1 MNEQGAVSLR
11 RAAAVERLL
20 DRVRTIE
27 ARDGVTPA
35 MLDAVKAELIALASR
50 EELFPAAHFPVRAG
64 GFGSVY
70 RIAED
75 ADGRFA
81 LYGSAGMPG
90 KFQPAHNHT
99 TWAVIAGVRGVE
111 HNVIYQRTDNRS
123 VPGRGSLAKVGEV
136 PVTRGSAV
144 GYLPDDFHTIETRA
158 EGPSLHLHLYGLSLE
173 RLPERIYFPETD
185 GDRYSVFPAPPRIAP
200 AVVSAVELKAMLRDG
215 DELALLDLREEG
227 VFDRGHLFYAVP
239 LPLSRIELMAER
251 LVPRK
256 STRIVL
262 CDDDGGDLVR
272 RGAERLVRL
281 GYRNI
286 QALDTGLEGWRA
298 AGFEVFA
305 GVNVPSKA
313 FGEFVEHHDDT
324 PRIEAPALKAAMDR
338 GEDIVILDS
347 RPYEE
352 FHAMSIPRGI
362 DCPGAELVRR
372 VFDAVRSPKT
382 TVVVNCAGRTRSIIG
397 AQSLINAGIPNR
409 VLALKDGTMGWH
421 LAGFEVARGAE
432 ARAPAPSAVGLA
444 KAQVAASAVAKR
456 FGVRM
461 IDRSQLAAL
470 QAETDRRS
478 LFLLDVR
485 DPAEFAIGHLPGSR
499 SAPGGQLVQATDRYV
514 GTRHAR
520 LVLIDDDGVRATMTA
535 SWLVQ
540 LGWDEVFV
548 LKDGLADPSPLE
560 RGAGPALP
568 PSLTLPEVERM
579 APRDLAAL
587 LASTRVSVIDLDTS
601 LRYRAGHVPG
611 AWFAVRS
618 RLADALRKLPQ
629 SDMIVVTS
637 GDGVLARL
645 AVPEV
650 SSRIKA
656 RVVALDGGNQAWRA
670 AGLAVETGFTR
681 LLSRNDDVWYRPY
694 DHEGDVEAHMRA
706 YLAWE
711 VDLVAQVERDGD
723 AGFRRFSS

>member
-1 MNEQGAVSLR
+1 MAGQQTGMR
-11 RAAAVERLL
+11 RVAAAERMLA
-20 DRVRTIE
+20 RVRRIE
-27 ARDGVTPA
+27 DRDGVTTA
-35 MLDAVKAELIALASR
+35 ALDAIKAELIELASQ
-50 EELFPAAHFPVRAG
+50 EELFPPGHFPVRAG
-64 GFGSVY
+64 SFGSVY

-81 LYGSAGMPG
+81 LYGSAGVPG
-90 KFQPAHNHT
+90 KAQPAHNHT
-99 TWAVIAGVRGVE
+99 TWAVIAGVRGIE
-111 HNVIYQRTDNRS
+111 HNVMYRRTDNRS
-123 VPGRGSLAKVGEV
+123 VAGQGSLAKVGELSV
-136 PVTRGSAV
+136 VRGNAV
-144 GYLPDDFHTIETRA
+144 GYLPDDFHTIETRGEEA
-158 EGPSLHLHLYGLSLE
+158 SLHLHLYGLSLE
-173 RLPERIYFPETD
+173 RLPERIYFPD
-185 GDRYSVFPAPPRIAP
+185 IAGGAYSVFPAPPRIAP
-200 AVVSAVELKAMLRDG
+200 AVVPAAELKAMLHDG

-227 VFDRGHLFYAVP
+227 VFDRGHLFHAVP
-239 LPLSRIELMAER
+239 MPLSRLELLAER

-256 STRIVL
+256 SARIVL
-262 CDDDGGDLVR
+262 CDADGGELVR

-286 QALDTGLEGWRA
+286 QALDRGLEGWRD
-298 AGFEVFA
+298 AGYEIFA

-324 PRIEAPALKAAMDR
+324 PRIEAPALKAAIDR
-338 GEDIVILDS
+338 GDDVVVLDS

-352 FHAMSIPRGI
+352 FHAMSIPGGI

-372 VFDAVRSPKT
+372 AFDVVRSPRT
-382 TVVVNCAGRTRSIIG
+382 TIVVNCAGRTRSIIG

-421 LAGFEVARGAE
+421 LAGFDIARGAV
-432 ARAPAPSAVGLA
+432 ARAPAPGAVGLA
-444 KAQVAASAVAKR
+444 KAQVAAAAVARR
-456 FGVRM
+456 FGVSF
-461 IDRSQLAAL
+461 IGEDQLAVLRSEA
-470 QAETDRRS
+470 DRRS

-485 DPAEFAIGHLPGSR
+485 DPAEFAAGHVAGSR

-514 GTRHAR
+514 GTRGAR

-540 LGWDEVFV
+540 MGWQDVFV
-548 LKDGLADPSPLE
+548 LKGGLADPAQLQ
-560 RGAGPALP
+560 RGSEAAMP
-568 PSLTLPEVERM
+568 PSLALPKAQFV
-579 APRDLAAL
+579 AARDLAAMQ
-587 LASTRVSVIDLDTS
+587 AERRVTVIDLDTS

-618 RLADALRKLPQ
+618 RLADTVRKLPET
-629 SDMIVVTS
+629 DIVAVTS

-645 AVPEV
+645 AAPEIAALV
-650 SSRIKA
+650 GA
-656 RVVALDGGNQAWRA
+656 DVVVLEGGNQAWRA
-670 AGLAVETGFTR
+670 AGLPIETGFTR
-681 LLSRNDDVWYRPY
+681 MLCRNDDAWYRPY
-694 DHEGDVEAHMRA
+694 DHDGNVEAHMRA